1 MFVVALGPFFFFFFF
16 WWFELSFFFFTFREV
31 GGVYPFFDP

>member
-1 MFVVALGPFFFFFFF
+1 MFVVALGPFFFFFF

>member
-1 MFVVALGPFFFFFFF
+1 MFVVAHGPFFFFFF

-31 GGVYPFFDP
+31 RGVYPFFDP